1 MSLPQL
7 SVLIPAAGASIRL
20 GQAKQLVRYKAVSLI
35 QNAVNIAQSISP
47 GEIIVVTGANA
58 EAVKTAVQQTTVRWA
73 HNPRWSDGMGSSI
86 AAGAAMLSQRSRAV
100 MILLCDQ
107 WRIQTSDL
115 KMLAE
120 VWQASPERIVCAYAR
135 DKNMP
140 PVIFPASFFSQ
151 LKMLKGDSGARHILE
166 NYARMLTPVP
176 TENAA
181 WDLDLES
188 QLEHLDL
195 V

>member
-1 MSLPQL
+1 
-7 SVLIPAAGASIRL
+7 L

-35 QNAVNIAQSISP
+35 QNAVNVAQSISP

-58 EAVKTAVQQTTVRWA
+58 EAVKAAVQQTTVRWV

-86 AAGAAMLSQRSRAV
+86 AAGAAMLSQRSCAV

-107 WRIQTSDL
+107 WRIQSSDL
-115 KMLAE
+115 QLLAE
-120 VWQASPERIVCAYAR
+120 AWQAGPERIVCAQAH
-135 DKNMP
+135 DKYMP
-140 PVIFPASFFSQ
+140 PVIFPASSFSR
-151 LKMLKGDSGARHILE
+151 LKMLNGDSGARHILK
-166 NYARMLTPVP
+166 NHTGMLTPVQ

-188 QLEHLDL
+188 QLEDLDP

>member
-1 MSLPQL
+1 VSLPQL
-7 SVLIPAAGASIRL
+7 SVLIPAAGASTRL
-20 GQAKQLVRYKAVSLI
+20 GQPKQLVRYKAVSLI
-35 QNAVNIAQSISP
+35 QNAVNTAQSISP

-58 EAVKTAVQQTTVRWA
+58 EAVKTAVRQTTVRWA
-73 HNPRWSDGMGSSI
+73 HNPCWSDGMGSSI
-86 AAGAAMLSQRSRAV
+86 AAGTAILSKRSCAV

-115 KMLAE
+115 QLLAE
-120 VWQASPERIVCAYAR
+120 VWLANPKRIVCAQAG

-140 PVIFPASFFSQ
+140 PVIFPASLFSR
-151 LKMLKGDSGARHILE
+151 LKMLKDDIGARHILK
-166 NYARMLTPVP
+166 NHAGMLTPVA

-188 QLEHLDL
+188 HLQHLDSG
-195 V
+195 

>member
-7 SVLIPAAGASIRL
+7 SVLIPAAGASARL
-20 GQAKQLVRYKAVSLI
+20 GQPKQLVRYKAVSLI

-58 EAVKTAVQQTTVRWA
+58 EAVKTAVSQTTVRWA
-73 HNPRWSDGMGSSI
+73 HNPRWSEGMGSSI
-86 AAGAAMLSQRSRAV
+86 AAGAAMLSQRPRAV

-120 VWQASPERIVCAYAR
+120 VWQASPERIVCAQAR

-140 PVIFPASFFSQ
+140 PVIFPASLFSR

-166 NYARMLTPVP
+166 NYAGMLTPVA

-188 QLEHLDL
+188 QLQHLDSG
-195 V
+195 